1 MQYVL
6 RQEPFFEQLS
16 ANNNCML
23 TRWTECSQAS
33 ANTRTHAHTHEYVR
47 TWLVSAE
54 LCMLTILTHAYM
66 HVLLC
71 MCKVIV
77 IGFFTILLYMR
88 ESAWLYRVACY
99 KRVCMYI
106 DSCIHSFPTVHV
118 FLIIGNNV
126 RVLYKS
132 FHLTALW
139 SWVECDNWYLNTV
152 APLDLYKCC

>member
-1 MQYVL
+1 MGSILYRCTVLPHSGGFSACWMQKILSRVIQCVL
-6 RQEPFFEQLS
+6 RQEPFFEWLS

-71 MCKVIV
+71 MCKVTV
-77 IGFFTILLYMR
+77 TGFFTIVYIIH
-88 ESAWLYRVACY
+88 AWKCMIVQSSMLRTCVYVHRFLHAQLPDRAC
-99 KRVCMYI
+99 I
-106 DSCIHSFPTVHV
+106 SHH
-118 FLIIGNNV
+118 
-126 RVLYKS
+126 
-132 FHLTALW
+132 W
-139 SWVECDNWYLNTV
+139 
-152 APLDLYKCC
+152 